1 VDDIRLIVV
10 ALADL
15 VRDDLTLRIADTPV
29 SIDIPTGFGL
39 NLVSVQPV
47 HNTPHSADLRQLFQ
61 RLHLPAPLVTP
72 HAPTD

>member
-47 HNTPHSADLRQLFQ
+47 HNTPSLR
-61 RLHLPAPLVTP
+61 
-72 HAPTD
+72 